1 MDIQEMTV
9 TLYLDNDEELECQI
23 ICTFPV
29 NGKEYI
35 ALFPQ
40 DGGDEA
46 PVYLYRYALD
56 ENNEPLIDMIVDD
69 DEFDAVSDAY
79 EEWLDTQE
87 YETLDLDALGLDA
100 LE

>member
-1 MDIQEMTV
+1 
-9 TLYLDNDEELECQI
+9 
-23 ICTFPV
+23 
-29 NGKEYI
+29 
-35 ALFPQ
+35 
-40 DGGDEA
+40 
-46 PVYLYRYALD
+46 
-56 ENNEPLIDMIVDD
+56 MIVDD